1 MFNYMDP
8 EEGQQVVE
16 GFESPEAAIEYA
28 RRRMRR
34 SLEAQ
39 RPASTNPAELR
50 SRWFMFGEDCNAV
63 GAGYWASSELDTF
76 IARAATPEEVD
87 WVSLDPAPAFR
98 ADVQAAAREGRK

>member
-1 MFNYMDP
+1 MFNYLDP
-8 EEGQQVVE
+8 EEGRQVVE

-39 RPASTNPAELR
+39 RLASTNPAELR

-63 GAGYWASSELDTF
+63 GTGYWASSELDTF
-76 IARAATPEEVD
+76 IDCGATPEEVD
-87 WVSLDPAPAFR
+87 WVSLDPDPTFR
-98 ADVQAAAREGRK
+98 AEVQAAAREGRE